1 MNQNLKNH
9 YKNVISYD
17 LLTKLPIK
25 NIFEIPKI
33 IKICLNI
40 GFKNANIEKKKLINI
55 LVFLK
60 LITNQNPI
68 STKSKKNNIFL
79 KIKKNSII
87 GCKITLKKQNI
98 YFFLKKLILFII
110 PSSLNEKK
118 TNLTNNHIF
127 NFQITNILD
136 FFEFKK
142 EFFKFKDIP
151 PIDIS
156 IHSNLKNNKEL
167 LIFLNYF
174 FLIKNY

>member
-17 LLTKLPIK
+17 LLTKIPLK

-33 IKICLNI
+33 TKICLNI
-40 GFKNANIEKKKLINI
+40 GFKNANTEKKKLINI

-60 LITNQNPI
+60 LITNQKPI
-68 STKSKKNNIFL
+68 PTQSKKNNIFL

-87 GCKITLKKQNI
+87 GCKVTLKKQNI
-98 YFFLKKLILFII
+98 YFFLEKLIIFII
-110 PSSLNEKK
+110 PVLTENIKF
-118 TNLTNNHIF
+118 NLKNKNIF
-127 NFQITNILD
+127 NFQIKNILD
-136 FFEFKK
+136 FFEFKR

-156 IHSNLKNNKEL
+156 IHTNLKNNKEL
-167 LIFLNYF
+167 LIFLNYL
-174 FLIKNY
+174 FLIKN